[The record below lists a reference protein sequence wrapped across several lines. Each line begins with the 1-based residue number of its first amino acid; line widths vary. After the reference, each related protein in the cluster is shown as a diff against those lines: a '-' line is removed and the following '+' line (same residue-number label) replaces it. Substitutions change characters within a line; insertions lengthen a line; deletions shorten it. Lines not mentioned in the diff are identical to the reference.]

1 MVNYITYDN
10 SKDKRT
16 LLTKTSK
23 KFRYP
28 NVLRFKINIIS
39 LLKPK
44 KQDNVWN
51 SNIAKM
57 HTNLLNLKKD
67 LNAVIKISIETFIL
81 YITKCFTN

>member
-1 MVNYITYDN
+1 MVDYITYDN

-44 KQDNVWN
+44 KQDNV
-51 SNIAKM
+51 
-57 HTNLLNLKKD
+57 
-67 LNAVIKISIETFIL
+67 
-81 YITKCFTN
+81 